1 VPLIG
6 YVGRL
11 CEVKNL
17 PMLFDIARCLCDQG
31 VPVNLVLIGDGHL
44 RQDLQAR
51 VNELGLAGTVFFT
64 GFRKD
69 VLSLYADLDVVVLTS
84 VNEGTPLT
92 LIEGMAAGR
101 AVASTEVGGVPDLMG
116 RRRVVREG
124 FTIWDHG
131 VTARSGDTVGLAK
144 GLRYLLGDASARQAM
159 GERGRTFVREN
170 HFASRV
176 ITDLRALY
184 RELVA

>member
-1 VPLIG
+1 MPLIG
-6 YVGRL
+6 FVGRL

-17 PMLFDIARCLCDQG
+17 PMLLDVARCLCDQG
-31 VPVNLVLIGDGHL
+31 VTAKFVLIGDGDL
-44 RQDLQAR
+44 RHDLRAR
-51 VNELGLAGTVFFT
+51 VNELGLEGMVFFA

-69 VLSLYADLDVVVLTS
+69 VLSLYADLDVVLLTS

-92 LIEGMAAGR
+92 LIEAMAAGR

-116 RRRVVREG
+116 RRRVVRRG

-144 GLRYLLGDASARQAM
+144 GLRYLIGDAPARQAM
-159 GERGRTFVREN
+159 GERGKTFVREN
-170 HFASRV
+170 YFTSRL
-176 ITDLRALY
+176 IKDLMALY
-184 RELVA
+184 RELLA